1 MIIDKNLNPDD
12 YKEELMKKHNLTEAQ
27 WKEVSD
33 FAKLLLKCDDISIMP
48 PFIFLNNLLNIKD
61 YTCFKNMC
69 NFFDFLHISITKFVE
84 IYNFLQVSTIFLNII
99 C

>member
-12 YKEELMKKHNLTEAQ
+12 YKEEMMRKHNLTEAQ

-48 PFIFLNNLLNIKD
+48 PFIF
-61 YTCFKNMC
+61 
-69 NFFDFLHISITKFVE
+69 
-84 IYNFLQVSTIFLNII
+84 
-99 C
+99 

>member
-12 YKEELMKKHNLTEAQ
+12 YKEELIKKHNLTEAQ

-48 PFIFLNNLLNIKD
+48 PIYFLK
-61 YTCFKNMC
+61 
-69 NFFDFLHISITKFVE
+69 
-84 IYNFLQVSTIFLNII
+84 
-99 C
+99 

>member
-27 WKEVSD
+27 WKEVSENV
-33 FAKLLLKCDDISIMP
+33 M
-48 PFIFLNNLLNIKD
+48 IFLLCRHLF
-61 YTCFKNMC
+61 FK
-69 NFFDFLHISITKFVE
+69 
-84 IYNFLQVSTIFLNII
+84 II